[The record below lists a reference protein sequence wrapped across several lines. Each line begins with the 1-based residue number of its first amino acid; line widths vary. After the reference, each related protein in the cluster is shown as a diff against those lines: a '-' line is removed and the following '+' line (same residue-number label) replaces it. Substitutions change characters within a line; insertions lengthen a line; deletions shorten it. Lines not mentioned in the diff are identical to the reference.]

1 MEEAAYG
8 PSLEAVFFTLVMP
21 ALREEVEKDI
31 SNSPKKKNYNF
42 KQQKQQEI
50 NFHKP
55 IPIVP

>member
-31 SNSPKKKNYNF
+31 SKSPKKNYNF